1 MTVTDF
7 GMLLADAERDSSEA
21 ANAKM
26 TVTDFGML
34 LGSHSLCRSWER
46 DKREAADA
54 TMTVTDFGMSEA
66 DTVVE

>member
-7 GMLLADAERDSSEA
+7 GMLLADAELDEREV
-21 ANAKM
+21 ANATM
-26 TVTDFGML
+26 AVTDFGML
-34 LGSHSLCRSWER
+34 LGSHSRCRSWER
-46 DKREAADA
+46 DKREAADV